1 MYCKLLLSII
11 SLGVLGCANPSM
23 EDGLESLT
31 QSLAELEASM
41 IALDV
46 EGMLADLSEMQGQ
59 AEQMALD
66 VESIEQ
72 ASSDVQ
78 DITSR
83 LNWQSSCKYG
93 TSGIHKKCSLDQPAQ
108 RVTSKQISE
117 GEYLSEKIQGSPE
130 VTTTIY
136 PTVPAVVREAPR
148 THQRETR
155 HNIPNQTA
163 QI

>member
-1 MYCKLLLSII
+1 MKKLLLSII

-59 AEQMALD
+59 AEQMELD

-83 LNWQSSCKYG
+83 LNVIIEVSEDWATDEQMQSLLADMVTLSEGVDMLVFVSDYDYDG
-93 TSGIHKKCSLDQPAQ
+93 VMNGLDQCPNTPIAEIND
-108 RVTSKQISE
+108 VNGVGCGASQI
-117 GEYLSEKIQGSPE
+117 GG
-130 VTTTIY
+130 
-136 PTVPAVVREAPR
+136 
-148 THQRETR
+148 
-155 HNIPNQTA
+155 
-163 QI
+163 

>member
-1 MYCKLLLSII
+1 MKKLLLSII

-72 ASSDVQ
+72 ASSNVQ

-83 LNWQSSCKYG
+83 LNVIIEVSEDWATDEQMQSLLADMVTLSEGVDMLVFVSDYDYDG
-93 TSGIHKKCSLDQPAQ
+93 VMNGLDQCPNTPIAEIND
-108 RVTSKQISE
+108 VNGVGCGASQI
-117 GEYLSEKIQGSPE
+117 GG
-130 VTTTIY
+130 
-136 PTVPAVVREAPR
+136 
-148 THQRETR
+148 
-155 HNIPNQTA
+155 
-163 QI
+163 

>member
-1 MYCKLLLSII
+1 MKKLLLSII

-83 LNWQSSCKYG
+83 LNVIIEVSEDWATDEQMQSLLADMVTLSEGVDMLVFVSDYDYDG
-93 TSGIHKKCSLDQPAQ
+93 VMNGLDQCPNTPIAEIND
-108 RVTSKQISE
+108 VNGVGCGASQI
-117 GEYLSEKIQGSPE
+117 GG
-130 VTTTIY
+130 
-136 PTVPAVVREAPR
+136 
-148 THQRETR
+148 
-155 HNIPNQTA
+155 
-163 QI
+163 

>member
-1 MYCKLLLSII
+1 MKKLLLSII

-46 EGMLADLSEMQGQ
+46 EGMLAELSEMQGQ

-83 LNWQSSCKYG
+83 LNVIIEVSEDWATDEQMQSLLADMVTLSEGVDMLVFVSDYDYDG
-93 TSGIHKKCSLDQPAQ
+93 VMNGLDQCPNTPIAEIND
-108 RVTSKQISE
+108 VNGVGCGASQI
-117 GEYLSEKIQGSPE
+117 GG
-130 VTTTIY
+130 
-136 PTVPAVVREAPR
+136 
-148 THQRETR
+148 
-155 HNIPNQTA
+155 
-163 QI
+163 